1 MQTITHPARVPVG
14 TIKCFGAFG
23 PKYEVGERTRQ
34 LDSGEWMVNIKMIET
49 GETAEYSQTHMADD
63 PEAP

>member
-1 MQTITHPARVPVG
+1 MQTITQPVSVPVG

-34 LDSGEWMVNIKMIET
+34 LDNGDWLVKIKMVET
-49 GETAEYSQTHMADD
+49 GETAEYSQIHLNDD
-63 PEAP
+63 PVAH